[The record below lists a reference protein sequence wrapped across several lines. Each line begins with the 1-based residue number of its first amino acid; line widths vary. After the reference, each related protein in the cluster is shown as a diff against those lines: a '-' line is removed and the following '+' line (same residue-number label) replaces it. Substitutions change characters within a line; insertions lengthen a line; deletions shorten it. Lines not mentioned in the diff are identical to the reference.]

1 MKKSRLLT
9 LFAASLFVLP
19 SCGGDN
25 SGYDKSNP
33 TIEFWHTFGA
43 QTQEALEKVAKDFS
57 ALVKEK
63 QGVNVTINPSYQGD
77 YKDIKSKIVKGLPAG
92 NTPTMAV
99 AYPDHVADYIQKE
112 GNEDGKFVYNL
123 ENYFND
129 AEIGFG
135 KQDYYGEVKSKTDF
149 VDSFIE
155 EGTKY
160 TKQGT
165 YSLPFMKSS
174 EALFYNKADLTKGYQ
189 LWKGDDKTAAEA
201 ETWLKNASWDD
212 EGDDNSF
219 IDFCRFCAEHMT
231 EIRNTY
237 ECILFYDSDAN
248 LIISKMY
255 QEGMKYTSIENGK
268 GKIDFEETTEK
279 AKVASYLDNLKELKD
294 EKVLL
299 TKGCVNKY
307 GSDYFTKY
315 QCMFT
320 VGSTGGTGYN
330 DPGTVFTPGVC
341 KVPAS
346 KNNPLYITQGP
357 TLTFLKNS
365 SFSKEVNDDMM
376 KWAWQFAKYLTSA
389 SVNTYMC
396 VYGSQGYLPV
406 TYDAYETSQFQQ
418 AMDDEGLAAKTYKM
432 MIDEIDGHYLN
443 TPVFSGCATLR
454 DQMEGA
460 VKKVL
465 IGSATADAALD
476 DAISATKL
484 EII

>member
-1 MKKSRLLT
+1 MKKSKLLILLGT
-9 LFAASLFVLP
+9 SLLAIP
-19 SCGGDN
+19 SCGD
-25 SGYDKSNP
+25 SGYNP
-33 TIEFWHTFGA
+33 EKPKIEFWHTFGS
-43 QTQEALEKVAKDFS
+43 QTQVALEKVAKDFS
-57 ALVKEK
+57 DIVKRE
-63 QGVNVTINPSYQGD
+63 QGIDVTINLTYQGD

-92 NTPTMAV
+92 NTPTIAV
-99 AYPDHVADYIQKE
+99 AYPDHVADYIKNE

-123 ENYFND
+123 EDYFNH
-129 AEIGFG
+129 ANIGFG
-135 KQDYYGEVKSKTDF
+135 KQDYYGEVKSKADF
-149 VDSFIE
+149 VDSFID
-155 EGTKY
+155 EGTHY
-160 TKQGT
+160 TKTGT

-174 EALFYNKADLTKGYQ
+174 EALFYNRDDLTKAYK
-189 LWKGDDKTAAEA
+189 LWKGNDKTESQAIA
-201 ETWLKNASWDD
+201 WLKGASWDD
-212 EGDDNSF
+212 EGDDESF
-219 IDFCRFCAEHMT
+219 MDFCRFCGEHMS

-255 QEGMKYTSIENGK
+255 QEGIKYTSIENGK
-268 GKIDFEETTEK
+268 GKIDFEEASEK
-279 AKVASYLDNLKELKD
+279 AKVTAYLDGLKALKD
-294 EKVLL
+294 ANVLL

-330 DPGTVFTPGVC
+330 DPGTTFTPGVC

-346 KNNPLYITQGP
+346 KNTPLYVTQGP

-365 SFSKEVNDDMM
+365 SYSKETNDDMM

-389 SVNTYMC
+389 DVNTYMC
-396 VYGSQGYLPV
+396 IYGSQGYLPV
-406 TYDAYETSQFQQ
+406 TYNSYETRQFQE
-418 AMDDEGLAAKTYKM
+418 AMDDTDNLAANTYKM

-465 IGSATADAALD
+465 LGTASSEDAVN

>member
-1 MKKSRLLT
+1 MKKAKLLT
-9 LFAASLFVLP
+9 LLSAALFVLP
-19 SCGGDN
+19 SCGENN
-25 SGYDKSNP
+25 SYDKNNP
-33 TIEFWHTFGA
+33 KIEFWHTFGA
-43 QTQEALEKVAKDFS
+43 QTQEALENVANQFS
-57 ALVKEK
+57 EIVKKE
-63 QGVNVTINPSYQGD
+63 QGVNVKINLTYQGD

-92 NTPTMAV
+92 NTPTIAV
-99 AYPDHVADYIQKE
+99 AYPDHVADYLQKE
-112 GNEDGKFVYNL
+112 GGEDGKFVYNL
-123 ENYFND
+123 NDYFND

-135 KQDYYGEVKSKTDF
+135 KQAYYGEVSSKDDF
-149 VDSFIE
+149 VASFIE

-160 TKQGT
+160 TKTGT

-189 LWKGDDKTAAEA
+189 LWKGSDKTASEA
-201 ETWLKNASWDD
+201 ETWLKSATWDD
-212 EGDDNSF
+212 ENDEESF
-219 IDFCRFCAEHMT
+219 MDFCRFCADHMS

-255 QEGMKYTSIENGK
+255 QEGMKYTSIEGGK
-268 GKIDFEETTEK
+268 GKIDFEEATEK
-279 AKVASYLDNLKELKD
+279 AKVTSYLDGLKALKD
-294 EKVLL
+294 SRVLL

-365 SFSKEVNDDMM
+365 SYSKDVNDDMM
-376 KWAWQFAKYLTSA
+376 KWAWQFAKFLTS
-389 SVNTYMC
+389 SEKNTYMC

-406 TYDAYETSQFQQ
+406 TYDAYETDGFQT
-418 AMDDEGLAAKTYKM
+418 AMDDSGLAAKTYKM

-465 IGSATADAALD
+465 LGSATSEEAVN